1 MSLDN
6 LTPDE
11 KRQTAERIEVV
22 ADLEEEAENAKTE
35 IETSLDIKLTSFIQE
50 LNIVDESEAITK
62 ISQEFRIN
70 ASQARKHLDIFPD
83 KYLVQDQYVPDI
95 IKSMRKARRKL
106 KGEHRTKMTK
116 AIDTLI
122 DGYSDHLNKCV
133 DSIYWLKSYKPA
145 LQKMRFTEGDL
156 LKIHGIKNIEG
167 RRDMIDSLCKYWEAE
182 LEQKGMP
189 YGKDYSTL
197 QKTMN
202 NAKREF
208 RKQISNLSKIKKTI
222 KEETNEFI
230 LKSVCNNQGISARQI
245 LDSMPS
251 KLYKRNNMKVIPQI
265 IRKLDITEVEG
276 CYYKL
281 DGMIKKNFYAYTAA
295 FIDSDGYIT
304 VDRNMNPRFGL
315 VATGDRG
322 KAFMIEIHKALG
334 IGRLHLDQKSPQN
347 TRPVNR
353 LNFYSQADVGELL
366 TKCLP
371 HFRMKGKNAELLL
384 ELIRMKKSYKKADWY
399 KGRCDEIFKLMKY
412 ENHKDHVGYD
422 FVKDGIDIENV
433 AKLHNNCKMNIMDE
447 IENVG
452 GIIAG

>member
-1 MSLDN
+1 
-6 LTPDE
+6 
-11 KRQTAERIEVV
+11 
-22 ADLEEEAENAKTE
+22 
-35 IETSLDIKLTSFIQE
+35 
-50 LNIVDESEAITK
+50 
-62 ISQEFRIN
+62 
-70 ASQARKHLDIFPD
+70 
-83 KYLVQDQYVPDI
+83 
-95 IKSMRKARRKL
+95 
-106 KGEHRTKMTK
+106 
-116 AIDTLI
+116 
-122 DGYSDHLNKCV
+122 
-133 DSIYWLKSYKPA
+133 
-145 LQKMRFTEGDL
+145 
-156 LKIHGIKNIEG
+156 
-167 RRDMIDSLCKYWEAE
+167 MIDSLCKYWEAE

-208 RKQISNLSKIKKTI
+208 RKQVSNLSKIKKTI

-281 DGMIKKNFYAYTAA
+281 DSTIKKNIYAYTAA

-304 VDRNMNPRFGL
+304 VDRNMNPRVGL

-384 ELIRMKKSYKKADWY
+384 ELVRMKKSHKKADWY
-399 KGRCDEIFKLMKY
+399 KQRCDEIFKLMKY

-422 FVKDGIDIENV
+422 FAKDGIDIETV

-447 IENVG
+447 MENVG